1 MAPQEIEEMLRRE
14 GSKVSPDQYDESTEP
29 AEARQRRT
37 GLLVPILAACRE
49 VWVSEPDELE
59 LMVEKLGD
67 GSRDVAWRGPF
78 GDSGILEFFLR
89 ILAGNGLKQ
98 GLKIHILRLV
108 GNSCADT
115 DENRARVIQGNHLDT
130 VINLLQDESLIP
142 FTIPVLFNILVDYEP
157 AQLAASQANLNQR
170 LIDLLS
176 SPTLANFIVF
186 VPYFCKILALLVS
199 QDGEADRASPK
210 TVEVLLTL
218 AMSPPS
224 RDDLDDFTSLVSVA
238 GAYLAN
244 DRFQTALIQGPL
256 MQLFLSTFYHAHT
269 HFNLLSIDD
278 ADSAAS
284 LKKLHSSLLINLADI
299 TGNDLFTAC
308 YPLQSPI
315 AQNLLAWL
323 QGSNLQLQ
331 TAACLALGNISRSDE
346 ATTSL
351 VQAYSAHAP
360 LVRLLSN
367 AEITDAQLLHSA
379 LSFLKNLAI
388 PVQNKPL
395 LGDLLD
401 VGCVPRFFTLDT
413 SPQVQFAAVSLTRL
427 LLINCPPNVARIC
440 APLSADPA
448 SPAHERSSVSGIISL
463 YERSDAEPTRLEAAR
478 AVAAVCRM
486 LHSSPVAPLLP
497 DWDGPVEQDDD
508 GTPLDEEGRRRAY
521 FYSKHDVARVLSFL
535 IIQQK
540 WPSLRSEA
548 WFVFALMCR
557 SKEGGRVIVELLQIH
572 GAMTALIKAI
582 TGRDTPLSETA
593 SSTTT
598 TTAIEQQ
605 ADEAS
610 VVVASDGQIASM
622 AEGLGLQPQ
631 QADPRQKESMV
642 RVDREN
648 ALVMLTELLRSWGSR
663 LPGLRVSILQDLV
676 KEGTE
681 IVAAQ
686 KAAAP

>member
-1 MAPQEIEEMLRRE
+1 MAPKEIEEMLLRE
-14 GSKVSPDQYDESTEP
+14 GSKVSPDKYDETTESVG
-29 AEARQRRT
+29 ARQRRT
-37 GLLVPILAACRE
+37 ELLIPVLAACRE
-49 VWVSEPDELE
+49 VWTSHGQEELE

-67 GSRDVAWRGPF
+67 GSRDVAWRAPF

-89 ILAGNGLKQ
+89 VLAGNQLRE

-115 DENRARVIQGNHLDT
+115 DENRARLLQGNHLVT
-130 VINLLQDESLIP
+130 VINHLQDESLIP

-170 LIDLLS
+170 LIGLLS

-199 QDGEADRASPK
+199 QEGEAARANPR
-210 TVEVLLTL
+210 TVEILLTL
-218 AMSPPS
+218 ATSLPS
-224 RDDLDDFTSLVSVA
+224 RDDVDDFISLVSVA
-238 GAYLAN
+238 GAYLA
-244 DRFQTALIQGPL
+244 DGKFQAALIQGPL

-269 HFNLLSIDD
+269 HFNLLEIGD
-278 ADSAAS
+278 ADTEAS
-284 LKKLHSSLLINLADI
+284 LKKLYSSLLVSLADI
-299 TGNDLFTAC
+299 TGNDLFASC
-308 YPLQSPI
+308 YPLQSPV
-315 AQNLLAWL
+315 AQNFLAWL
-323 QGSNLQLQ
+323 QSSNLQLQ
-331 TAACLALGNISRSDE
+331 TAACLALGNLSRSDE

-351 VQAYSAHAP
+351 VQIYFAHGP
-360 LVRLLSN
+360 LIRLLSN
-367 AEITDAQLLHSA
+367 QDITDAQLLHSA

-388 PVQNKPL
+388 PLQNKPL

-401 VGCVPRFFTLDT
+401 VTCVPRLYSLDA

-427 LLINCPPNVARIC
+427 LLINCPANVARIC

-448 SPAHERSSVSGIISL
+448 SPAHERSSVSSIIAL

-478 AVAAVCRM
+478 AVAATCRM
-486 LHSSPVAPLLP
+486 LHSGPVVPLLS
-497 DWDGPVEQDDD
+497 DWERPIGED
-508 GTPLDEEGRRRAY
+508 GTVSSEPEENQRREY

-535 IIQQK
+535 ISQQK

-557 SKEGGRVIVELLQIH
+557 SKEGARVIVGLLSIH
-572 GAMTALIKAI
+572 GAMTELIKAI
-582 TGRDTPLSETA
+582 TGRETPLSEVGGNDQ
-593 SSTTT
+593 
-598 TTAIEQQ
+598 IE
-605 ADEAS
+605 EAPYS
-610 VVVASDGQIASM
+610 LAVPDGQITSM
-622 AEGLGLQPQ
+622 AEGLGLEPQ
-631 QADPRQKESMV
+631 QADPKQKESMI

-648 ALVMLTELLRSWGSR
+648 ALVMCTELLRTWGDQ
-663 LPGLRVSILQDLV
+663 LPGLRLSILQDLV

-686 KAAAP
+686 KAMAS

>member
-1 MAPQEIEEMLRRE
+1 MAPKEIEEMLLRE
-14 GSKVSPDQYDESTEP
+14 GSKVSPDKYDETTESVD
-29 AEARQRRT
+29 ARQRRT
-37 GLLVPILAACRE
+37 ELLIPLLAACRE
-49 VWVSEPDELE
+49 VWTSHSQEDLE
-59 LMVEKLGD
+59 LMAEKLGD

-89 ILAGNGLKQ
+89 VLAGGSLEQ

-115 DENRARVIQGNHLDT
+115 DENRARVIQGNHLVT
-130 VINLLQDESLIP
+130 VINHLQDESLIP

-199 QDGEADRASPK
+199 QEGEAARASPR
-210 TVEVLLTL
+210 TVEILLTL
-218 AMSPPS
+218 ATGLPS
-224 RDDLDDFTSLVSVA
+224 RDDIDDFISLVSVA
-238 GAYLAN
+238 GAYLA
-244 DRFQTALIQGPL
+244 DDKFQAALIQGPL

-269 HFNLLSIDD
+269 HFNALEIDD
-278 ADSAAS
+278 ADTQAS
-284 LKKLHSSLLINLADI
+284 LKKLYSSLLVSLADI
-299 TGNDLFTAC
+299 TGNDLFASC
-308 YPLQSPI
+308 YPLQSPV
-315 AQNLLAWL
+315 AQNFLAWL
-323 QGSNLQLQ
+323 QSSNLQLQ
-331 TAACLALGNISRSDE
+331 TAACLALGNLSRSDE

-351 VQAYSAHAP
+351 VQAYFAHGP
-360 LVRLLSN
+360 LIRLLSN
-367 AEITDAQLLHSA
+367 QDVTDAQLLHSA

-388 PVQNKPL
+388 PLQNKPL

-401 VGCVPRFFTLDT
+401 VTCVPRLYSLDA

-427 LLINCPPNVARIC
+427 LLLNCPANVARIC

-448 SPAHERSSVSGIISL
+448 SPARERSSVSGVIAL

-478 AVAAVCRM
+478 AVAATCRM
-486 LHSSPVAPLLP
+486 LHSGPVVPLLP
-497 DWDGPVEQDDD
+497 DWERPTSKD
-508 GTPLDEEGRRRAY
+508 GTASSEPEENKRREY

-535 IIQQK
+535 IVQQK

-557 SKEGGRVIVELLQIH
+557 SKEGGRVIVELLSIH
-572 GAMTALIKAI
+572 GTMAELIKAI
-582 TGRDTPLSETA
+582 TGRETPLGEVGGNDQ
-593 SSTTT
+593 
-598 TTAIEQQ
+598 IE
-605 ADEAS
+605 EAPY
-610 VVVASDGQIASM
+610 ALAAPDGQITSM
-622 AEGLGLQPQ
+622 AEGLGLEPQ
-631 QADPRQKESMV
+631 QADPKQKESML

-648 ALVMLTELLRSWGSR
+648 ALVMCTELLRTWGDQ
-663 LPGLRVSILQDLV
+663 LPGLRLSILQDLV

-686 KAAAP
+686 KAMAS

>member
-1 MAPQEIEEMLRRE
+1 MAPKEIEEMLLRE
-14 GSKVSPDQYDESTEP
+14 GSKVSPDKYDETTESVD
-29 AEARQRRT
+29 ARQRRT
-37 GLLVPILAACRE
+37 ELLIPLLAACRE
-49 VWVSEPDELE
+49 VWTSHGQEDLE
-59 LMVEKLGD
+59 LMAEKLGD

-89 ILAGNGLKQ
+89 VLAGGNLEQ

-115 DENRARVIQGNHLDT
+115 DENRARVIQGNHLAT
-130 VINLLQDESLIP
+130 VINHLQDESLIP

-199 QDGEADRASPK
+199 QEGEAARASPR
-210 TVEVLLTL
+210 TVEILLTL
-218 AMSPPS
+218 ATSLPS
-224 RDDLDDFTSLVSVA
+224 RDDIDDFISLVSVA
-238 GAYLAN
+238 GAYLA
-244 DRFQTALIQGPL
+244 DDKFQAALIQGPL
-256 MQLFLSTFYHAHT
+256 MQLYVSTFYHAHT
-269 HFNLLSIDD
+269 HFNVLEIDD
-278 ADSAAS
+278 ADTEAS
-284 LKKLHSSLLINLADI
+284 LKKLYSSLLVSLADI
-299 TGNDLFTAC
+299 TGNDLFASC
-308 YPLQSPI
+308 YPLQSPV
-315 AQNLLAWL
+315 AQNFLAWL
-323 QGSNLQLQ
+323 QSSNLQLQ
-331 TAACLALGNISRSDE
+331 TAACLALGNLSRSDE

-351 VQAYSAHAP
+351 VQVYFAHGP
-360 LVRLLSN
+360 LIRLLSN
-367 AEITDAQLLHSA
+367 QDITDAQLLHSA

-388 PVQNKPL
+388 PLQNKPL

-401 VGCVPRFFTLDT
+401 VTCVPRLYSLDT

-427 LLINCPPNVARIC
+427 LLINCPANVARIC

-448 SPAHERSSVSGIISL
+448 SPARERSSVSGIIAL

-478 AVAAVCRM
+478 AVAATCRM
-486 LHSSPVAPLLP
+486 LHSGPVVPLLP
-497 DWDGPVEQDDD
+497 DWERPVGND
-508 GTPLDEEGRRRAY
+508 GTVSSEPEENRRREY

-535 IIQQK
+535 ITQQK

-557 SKEGGRVIVELLQIH
+557 SKEGGRVIVELLSVH
-572 GAMTALIKAI
+572 GTMTELIKAI
-582 TGRDTPLSETA
+582 TGRETPLSEVGGTDQ
-593 SSTTT
+593 
-598 TTAIEQQ
+598 IE
-605 ADEAS
+605 EAPYALS
-610 VVVASDGQIASM
+610 APDGQITSM
-622 AEGLGLQPQ
+622 AEGLGLEPQ
-631 QADPRQKESMV
+631 QADPKQKESMV

-648 ALVMLTELLRSWGSR
+648 ALVMCTELLRTWGDQ
-663 LPGLRVSILQDLV
+663 LPGLRLSILQDLV

-686 KAAAP
+686 KAMAS

>member
-1 MAPQEIEEMLRRE
+1 MAPHEIEEMLRRE

-176 SPTLANFIVF
+176 SPTLSNFIVF

-199 QDGEADRASPK
+199 QEGEAARASPR
-210 TVEVLLTL
+210 TVEVLLNL

-244 DRFQTALIQGPL
+244 DRFQAALIQGPL

-269 HFNLLSIDD
+269 HFDLSDIDD
-278 ADSAAS
+278 ADPAAS

-299 TGNDLFTAC
+299 TGNDLFAAS

-323 QGSNLQLQ
+323 QSSNLQLQ

-346 ATTSL
+346 TTTSL
-351 VQAYSAHAP
+351 VQTYSAHVP

-367 AEITDAQLLHSA
+367 PDITDAQLLHSA

-508 GTPLDEEGRRRAY
+508 DAPLDEEGRRRAY

-535 IIQQK
+535 ISQQK

-572 GAMTALIKAI
+572 GTMTALIKAI

-593 SSTTT
+593 STT
-598 TTAIEQQ
+598 TTAANEQL

-610 VVVASDGQIASM
+610 VVASDGQIASM

-686 KAAAP
+686 KAAVP

>member
-1 MAPQEIEEMLRRE
+1 MAPHEIEEMLRRE
-14 GSKVSPDQYDESTEP
+14 GSKVSPDKYDESAEP

-37 GLLVPILAACRE
+37 ELLVPILAACRE
-49 VWVSEPDELE
+49 VRMSESDELE

-89 ILAGNGLKQ
+89 ILAGDGLKQ

-115 DENRARVIQGNHLDT
+115 DENRARVIQGNHLET

-170 LIDLLS
+170 LIELLS
-176 SPTLANFIVF
+176 SPTLPNFIVF

-199 QDGEADRASPK
+199 QEGEAARASPR

-224 RDDLDDFTSLVSVA
+224 RDDLDDFISLVSVA

-244 DRFQTALIQGPL
+244 DSFQAALIQGPL

-269 HFNLLSIDD
+269 HFDMLDIDD

-299 TGNDLFTAC
+299 TGNDLFTSC

-315 AQNLLAWL
+315 AQSLLAWL
-323 QGSNLQLQ
+323 QSSNLQLQ

-351 VQAYSAHAP
+351 VQVYFAHAP
-360 LVRLLSN
+360 LVRLLSDPD
-367 AEITDAQLLHSA
+367 ITDAQLLHSA

-401 VGCVPRFFTLDT
+401 VSCVPRCFTLDT

-448 SPAHERSSVSGIISL
+448 SPAHERSSVSAIITL

-478 AVAAVCRM
+478 AVAAMCRM
-486 LHSSPVAPLLP
+486 LHSGPVAPLLP
-497 DWDGPVEQDDD
+497 DWDGPVAEEESM
-508 GTPLDEEGRRRAY
+508 PRDEESRRRAY

-557 SKEGGRVIVELLQIH
+557 SKEGSRVIVELLQIH
-572 GAMTALIKAI
+572 GTMTALIKAI
-582 TGRDTPLSETA
+582 TGRETPLSEA
-593 SSTTT
+593 AAASTTN
-598 TTAIEQQ
+598 EL

-610 VVVASDGQIASM
+610 VLASDGQIASM

-631 QADPRQKESMV
+631 QADPKQKESMV

-648 ALVMLTELLRSWGSR
+648 ALVMCTELLRSWGSQ

-686 KAAAP
+686 KAAVP

>member
-1 MAPQEIEEMLRRE
+1 MAPREIEEMLLRE
-14 GSKVSPDQYDESTEP
+14 GSKVSPDKYDETTEP
-29 AEARQRRT
+29 VDARQRRT
-37 GLLVPILAACRE
+37 ELLIPLLAACRE
-49 VWVSEPDELE
+49 VWTSHSQEDLE
-59 LMVEKLGD
+59 LMAEKLGD

-89 ILAGNGLKQ
+89 VLASGPLEQ

-115 DENRARVIQGNHLDT
+115 DENRARVIQGNHLVT
-130 VINLLQDESLIP
+130 VINHLQDESLIP

-199 QDGEADRASPK
+199 QGGEAARASPR
-210 TVEVLLTL
+210 TVEILLTL
-218 AMSPPS
+218 ATSLPS
-224 RDDLDDFTSLVSVA
+224 RDDIDDFISLVSVA
-238 GAYLAN
+238 GAYLA
-244 DRFQTALIQGPL
+244 DDKFQAALIQGPL
-256 MQLFLSTFYHAHT
+256 IQLFLSTFYHAHT
-269 HFNLLSIDD
+269 HFNALEIDD
-278 ADSAAS
+278 ADTEAS
-284 LKKLHSSLLINLADI
+284 LKKLYSSLLFSLADI
-299 TGNDLFTAC
+299 TGNDLFASC
-308 YPLQSPI
+308 YPLQSPV
-315 AQNLLAWL
+315 AQNFLAWL
-323 QGSNLQLQ
+323 QSSNLQLQ
-331 TAACLALGNISRSDE
+331 TAACLALGNLSRSDE

-351 VQAYSAHAP
+351 VQVYFAHGP
-360 LVRLLSN
+360 LIRLLSN
-367 AEITDAQLLHSA
+367 QDITDAQLLHSA

-388 PVQNKPL
+388 PLQNKPL

-401 VGCVPRFFTLDT
+401 VTCVPRLYSLDT

-427 LLINCPPNVARIC
+427 LLINCPANVARIC

-448 SPAHERSSVSGIISL
+448 SPARECSSVSGIIAL

-478 AVAAVCRM
+478 AVAATCRM
-486 LHSSPVAPLLP
+486 LHSGPVVPLLP
-497 DWDGPVEQDDD
+497 DWERPISKDNTASSEPEKNQ
-508 GTPLDEEGRRRAY
+508 RREY

-535 IIQQK
+535 IVQQK

-557 SKEGGRVIVELLQIH
+557 SKEGGRVIVELLSIH
-572 GAMTALIKAI
+572 GTMTELIKAI
-582 TGRDTPLSETA
+582 TGRETPLSEVGGNDQ
-593 SSTTT
+593 
-598 TTAIEQQ
+598 IE
-605 ADEAS
+605 EAPYS
-610 VVVASDGQIASM
+610 LAAPDGQITSM
-622 AEGLGLQPQ
+622 AEGLGLEPQ
-631 QADPRQKESMV
+631 QADPKQKESMI

-648 ALVMLTELLRSWGSR
+648 ALVMCTELLRTWGDQ
-663 LPGLRVSILQDLV
+663 LPGLRLSILQDLV

-686 KAAAP
+686 KAMAS

>member
-1 MAPQEIEEMLRRE
+1 MAPKEIEEMLLRE
-14 GSKVSPDQYDESTEP
+14 GSKVSPDKYDETTESVD
-29 AEARQRRT
+29 ARQRRT
-37 GLLVPILAACRE
+37 ELLIPLLAACRE
-49 VWVSEPDELE
+49 VWTSHSQEDLE
-59 LMVEKLGD
+59 LMAEKLGD

-89 ILAGNGLKQ
+89 VLAGGNLEQ

-115 DENRARVIQGNHLDT
+115 DENRARVIQGNHLAT
-130 VINLLQDESLIP
+130 VINHLQDESLIP

-199 QDGEADRASPK
+199 QEGEAARASPR
-210 TVEVLLTL
+210 TVEILLTL
-218 AMSPPS
+218 ATSLPS
-224 RDDLDDFTSLVSVA
+224 RDDIDDFISLVSVA
-238 GAYLAN
+238 GAYLA
-244 DRFQTALIQGPL
+244 DDKFQADLIQGPL

-269 HFNLLSIDD
+269 HFNALEIDD
-278 ADSAAS
+278 ADTQAS
-284 LKKLHSSLLINLADI
+284 LKKLYSSLLVSLADI
-299 TGNDLFTAC
+299 TGNDLFASC
-308 YPLQSPI
+308 YPLQSPV
-315 AQNLLAWL
+315 AQNFLAWL
-323 QGSNLQLQ
+323 QSSNVQLQ
-331 TAACLALGNISRSDE
+331 TAACLALGNLSRSDE

-351 VQAYSAHAP
+351 VQVYFAHGP
-360 LVRLLSN
+360 LIRLLSN
-367 AEITDAQLLHSA
+367 QDITDAQLLHSA

-388 PVQNKPL
+388 PLQNKPL

-401 VGCVPRFFTLDT
+401 VTCVPRLYSLDT

-427 LLINCPPNVARIC
+427 LLINCPANVARIC

-448 SPAHERSSVSGIISL
+448 SPARERSSVSGIIAL

-478 AVAAVCRM
+478 AVAATCRM
-486 LHSSPVAPLLP
+486 LHSGPVVPLLP
-497 DWDGPVEQDDD
+497 DWERPISKD
-508 GTPLDEEGRRRAY
+508 GTASSEPEENQRREY

-535 IIQQK
+535 ITQQK

-557 SKEGGRVIVELLQIH
+557 SKEGGRVIVELLSIH
-572 GAMTALIKAI
+572 GTMTELIKAI
-582 TGRDTPLSETA
+582 TGRETPLSEVGG
-593 SSTTT
+593 SDQ
-598 TTAIEQQ
+598 IE
-605 ADEAS
+605 EAS
-610 VVVASDGQIASM
+610 YSLAAPDGQITSM
-622 AEGLGLQPQ
+622 AEGLGLEPQ
-631 QADPRQKESMV
+631 QADPKQKESMV

-648 ALVMLTELLRSWGSR
+648 ALVMCTELLRTWGDQ
-663 LPGLRVSILQDLV
+663 LPGLRLSILQDLV

-681 IVAAQ
+681 IVAAH
-686 KAAAP
+686 KAMAS

>member
-1 MAPQEIEEMLRRE
+1 MAPHEIEDMLRRE
-14 GSKVSPDQYDESTEP
+14 GSNVSPDKYDESTEP

-199 QDGEADRASPK
+199 QEGEAARASPR

-244 DRFQTALIQGPL
+244 DRFQAALIQGPL

-269 HFNLLSIDD
+269 HFNLLDIDD

-299 TGNDLFTAC
+299 TGNDLFTSC

-315 AQNLLAWL
+315 AQSLLAWL

-351 VQAYSAHAP
+351 VQAYYAHAP

-367 AEITDAQLLHSA
+367 TEITDAQLLHSA

-395 LGDLLD
+395 LGDLLE

-427 LLINCPPNVARIC
+427 LLVNCPPNVARIC

-448 SPAHERSSVSGIISL
+448 SPAHDLSSVSGIISL

-497 DWDGPVEQDDD
+497 AWGGSVAEDDD
-508 GTPLDEEGRRRAY
+508 GTPGDEESRRRAY
-521 FYSKHDVARVLSFL
+521 FYSKHDIARVLSFL
-535 IIQQK
+535 IVQQK
-540 WPSLRSEA
+540 WPTLRSEA

-557 SKEGGRVIVELLQIH
+557 SKEGGRVIIEVLQIH
-572 GAMTALIKAI
+572 DTMTALIKAV
-582 TGRDTPLSETA
+582 TGRDTPLSET
-593 SSTTT
+593 
-598 TTAIEQQ
+598 TTAATITNEQP
-605 ADEAS
+605 ADEAA
-610 VVVASDGQIASM
+610 VVASDGQIASM

-648 ALVMLTELLRSWGSR
+648 ALVMLTELLRSWGSQ

-686 KAAAP
+686 KAAVP